1 MGFFMRT
8 VHVVKLG
15 LIAIVLLCMLP
26 GAISL
31 GDIPSVVDLKRET
44 RGSDTVLVIQVRH
57 NSPSSN
63 HYVDT
68 VEVEI
73 DGKVEKIN
81 GLEPQTG
88 ASFTVEHA
96 LGAGAKNVRVRAHCN
111 IHGWSQWAVEAGGE
125 PAGSGGI
132 PGFSP
137 ESIVLGI
144 SLAAIIVW
152 LLRRN
157 MSQ

>member
-1 MGFFMRT
+1 MRLDHAVRLGF
-8 VHVVKLG
+8 
-15 LIAIVLLCMLP
+15 IAFLLSCMLP
-26 GAISL
+26 LTMGIA
-31 GDIPSVVDLKRET
+31 DVPSVIDLKREN

-88 ASFTVEHA
+88 ASFTVEDA
-96 LGAGAKNVRVRAHCN
+96 LGTGAKNVRIRAHCN
-111 IHGWSQWAVEAGGE
+111 IHGWSQWAVESGGE
-125 PAGSGGI
+125 STGSGGI
-132 PGFSP
+132 PGFSL
-137 ESIVLGI
+137 ESIALGI

-152 LLRRN
+152 LFRRDV
-157 MSQ
+157 SH